1 MSFNF
6 EFIAFLDTSYYDYW
20 CNHWMIYVW
29 GIALTLHAVRLWVA
43 MELNISAIN
52 YSENMTLN
60 WNCTYRYKNLRKKTF
75 SAFKDLY
82 RWISILISKLILNYD
97 FYISDPSS
105 ATTFL
110 FLCRWNYELKYRRI
124 IATLRIGRCLGKLI
138 SSMPI

>member
-6 EFIAFLDTSYYDYW
+6 EYITFLDTSYYDYW

-60 WNCTYRYKNLRKKTF
+60 WNCTYRYKNLRKKIF
-75 SAFKDLY
+75 LVFGDLY
-82 RWISILISKLILNYD
+82 RCSYRILYLHKSAYWMLNWFQIMIFIFQIQVVQRHCY
-97 FYISDPSS
+97 FCAGEIMS
-105 ATTFL
+105 
-110 FLCRWNYELKYRRI
+110 WNIDEL
-124 IATLRIGRCLGKLI
+124 L
-138 SSMPI
+138 PH